1 VGLGFAMPSNTI
13 AKIYNMLIGPEHKV
27 VRGSIGISFQS
38 GVSSAVNRMYGI
50 SSGVIV
56 STVTPTGGAAK
67 AGIKPGDA
75 IVSIDG
81 REIKGGDDLVDDISA
96 RKVGSTVKLGY
107 LRDGKK
113 AVADVVIGDRA
124 KTYAELAGGDEVDSN
139 PTTSDAGK
147 TTLGI
152 TVSTIPPAI
161 ASRTGISRGVIVTTV
176 RPGSFA
182 DEIGLGKGAIITE
195 INRKPVTDEAT
206 YRAIVSTLK
215 SKDDVVFVIH
225 SPLQKNSGNTYVG
238 GTLP

>member
-1 VGLGFAMPSNTI
+1 
-13 AKIYNMLIGPEHKV
+13 
-27 VRGSIGISFQS
+27 
-38 GVSSAVNRMYGI
+38 MYGF
-50 SSGVIV
+50 SNGVIV

-81 REIKGGDDLVDDISA
+81 RDIKGGDDLVNDISS
-96 RKVGSTVKLGY
+96 RKIGSTIKLGY

-124 KTYAELAGGDEVDSN
+124 KTYAELSGGGDEDDSG
-139 PTTSDAGK
+139 PQTSDAGK

-161 ASRTGISRGVIVTTV
+161 ASRTGISKGVIVTTV

-182 DEIGLGKGAIITE
+182 DEISLGKGAIITE